1 MQIKKRCGKINC
13 RNFVEDVSQ
22 SYCEKHKGYTNKQYN
37 DYREKYEKEY
47 VSFYKSTAWVK
58 KRKQAL
64 RRDEYLCRRCKD
76 EFGLITIA
84 TLVDHIVPSK
94 VEWELRL
101 DIDNLQAMCDE
112 CHAIKT
118 AEDKIKYNL

>member
-1 MQIKKRCGKINC
+1 MEIKKRCNKQGC

-22 SYCEKHKGYTNKQYN
+22 GFCEEHKGYANKQYN
-37 DYREKYEKEY
+37 QWRNEHMSEY
-47 VSFYKSTAWVK
+47 INFYKSTAWRK

-64 RRDEYLCRRCKD
+64 RRDEYLCQRCKN

-84 TLVDHIVPSK
+84 TLVDHIVPTK
-94 VEWELRL
+94 VKWELRL

>member
-1 MQIKKRCGKINC
+1 MKIVKRCGKVGC
-13 RNFVEDVSQ
+13 RELID
-22 SYCEKHKGYTNKQYN
+22 SYEAYCKIHKGETNRAYNEFRSTYDKQYI
-37 DYREKYEKEY
+37 K
-47 VSFYKSTAWVK
+47 FYKSTAWQK
-58 KRKQAL
+58 KRVQAL

-84 TLVDHIVPSK
+84 DMVDHIIPTK

-101 DIDNLQAMCDE
+101 DIDNLQALCNE

-118 AEDKIKYNL
+118 AEDKVKYKL

>member
-13 RNFVEDVSQ
+13 REFVEDVSQ
-22 SYCEKHKGYTNKQYN
+22 GFCKEHKGHTNKQYN
-37 DYREKYEKEY
+37 KWRDEHMPEY
-47 VSFYKSTAWVK
+47 IKFYKSSAWQK

-64 RRDEYLCRRCKD
+64 RRDEYICKRCKD

-84 TLVDHIVPSK
+84 TLVDHIVPTK